1 MQIKQGNIDKLI
13 TPDVQ
18 FMSNTIDGMLVAI
31 PGQIENMQLPNPEL
45 LTYYK
50 DEKDRVLWIEGEIND
65 ALFELSKMIIHYN
78 REDIGIPISDRK
90 PIKIFINSP
99 GGDLD
104 STLAFIGLMNISKT
118 PIWTIDACWAYS
130 AAGLILMAGHKR
142 YALPNTEC
150 LIHSGSGQL
159 GGSYEQTT
167 EQMKNY
173 KYLVDKMR
181 EFILS
186 KTKIDQKTFKKN
198 SQKDWYIYTD
208 EMLSLGIV
216 DEIISDLDILF

>member
-1 MQIKQGNIDKLI
+1 MENVI
-13 TPDVQ
+13 
-18 FMSNTIDGMLVAI
+18 SGMLVAV
-31 PGQIENMQLPNPEL
+31 PEKVENLQLPNPSL
-45 LTYYK
+45 LGYYNN
-50 DEKDRVLWIEGEIND
+50 EKDRILWIEGEID
-65 ALFELSKMIIHYN
+65 DDLFETSKLILKYN
-78 REDIGIPISDRK
+78 QEDKDIPVSERK
-90 PIKIFINSP
+90 PIKIFIHSP

-118 PIWTIDACWAYS
+118 PIFTINACWAYS

-150 LIHSGSGQL
+150 LIHSGSGHL

-181 EFILS
+181 EFIFS
-186 KTKIDQKTFKKN
+186 KTKIDQKTFKKY
-198 SQKDWYIYTD
+198 SSKDWYIYTD
-208 EMLSLGIV
+208 EMLEYGIV
-216 DEIISDLDILF
+216 DEIVADLDILF

>member
-1 MQIKQGNIDKLI
+1 MNTTTMDGNMVIIPK
-13 TPDVQ
+13 
-18 FMSNTIDGMLVAI
+18 VA
-31 PGQIENMQLPNPEL
+31 ENIQLPDPYL
-45 LTYYK
+45 LTYYHDK
-50 DEKDRVLWIEGEIND
+50 QDRTFWIEGEIND
-65 ALFELSKMIIHYN
+65 GLFELSKLILRYN
-78 REDIGIPISDRK
+78 QEDKDIPVEERK

-104 STLAFIGLMNISKT
+104 ATLSFIGLMGISKT
-118 PIWTIDACWAYS
+118 PIYTIDACWAYS
-130 AAGLILMAGHKR
+130 AAGLILIGGHKR
-142 YALPNTEC
+142 YALPNAEC

-181 EFILS
+181 DFILS
-186 KTKIDQKTFKKN
+186 KTKIDQKLFKKN
-198 SQKDWYIYTD
+198 SQKDWYITTD

-216 DEIISDLDILF
+216 DEIVDNLDILF

>member
-1 MQIKQGNIDKLI
+1 MNNVAID
-13 TPDVQ
+13 
-18 FMSNTIDGMLVAI
+18 SMLVAV
-31 PGQIENMQLPNPEL
+31 PQSIENMQLPNPDL
-45 LTYYK
+45 LTYYQ
-50 DEKDRVLWIEGEIND
+50 DEQDRVLWVEGEID
-65 ALFELSKMIIHYN
+65 DGIFELSKLILRYN
-78 REDIGIPISDRK
+78 KEDKDIPVEQRK

-104 STLAFIGLMNISKT
+104 STLSFIGLMEISKT

-142 YALPNTEC
+142 FALPNTEA

-159 GGSYEQTT
+159 GGTFDQTT

-173 KYLVDKMR
+173 KILVDKMK

-186 KTKIDQKTFKKN
+186 KTKIDNKLFKKM
-198 SQKDWYIYTD
+198 SAKDWYIYTD
-208 EMLSLGIV
+208 EMLELGIV
-216 DEIISDLDILF
+216 DSIVDNLDILF

>member
-1 MQIKQGNIDKLI
+1 MNTNI
-13 TPDVQ
+13 
-18 FMSNTIDGMLVAI
+18 NGMLVAI
-31 PGQIENMQLPNPEL
+31 PESIENMQLPNPDL

-50 DEKDRVLWIEGEIND
+50 DEKDRVLWIEGEIGD
-65 ALFELSKMIIHYN
+65 GLFEYSKMILRYN
-78 REDIGIPISDRK
+78 MEDKDIPVEERK

-118 PIWTIDACWAYS
+118 PVWTIDACWAYS

-159 GGSYEQTT
+159 GGSYEQTK

-173 KYLVDKMR
+173 NYLVEKMR
-181 EFILS
+181 DFILS
-186 KTKIDQKTFKKN
+186 KTKIDQKLFKKN
-198 SQKDWYIYTD
+198 SQKDWYIYDD
-208 EMLSLGIV
+208 EMLNLGIV
-216 DEIISDLDILF
+216 DEIIADLDILF

>member
-1 MQIKQGNIDKLI
+1 MNIDMNK
-13 TPDVQ
+13 
-18 FMSNTIDGMLVAI
+18 MLLAI
-31 PGQIENMQLPNPEL
+31 PESVENLQLPNPDL

-50 DEKDRVLWIEGEIND
+50 DEKDRVLWIEGEID
-65 ALFELSKMIIHYN
+65 DGLFALSKMIIRYN
-78 REDIGIPISDRK
+78 IEDKDIDINDRK

-181 EFILS
+181 DFILS
-186 KTKIDQKTFKKN
+186 KTQIDQKLFKKN
-198 SQKDWYIYTD
+198 SQKDWYIYTE

-216 DEIISDLDILF
+216 DEIINDLDILF

>member
-1 MQIKQGNIDKLI
+1 MNNVLE
-13 TPDVQ
+13 
-18 FMSNTIDGMLVAI
+18 NMLVAI
-31 PGQIENMQLPNPEL
+31 PESVENMQLPNPDL

-50 DEKDRVLWIEGEIND
+50 DEQNRVLWVEGEIND
-65 ALFELSKMIIHYN
+65 GLFELSKMILGYN
-78 REDIGIPISDRK
+78 REDKDIPVEQRK

-159 GGSYEQTT
+159 GGSYEQTA

-181 EFILS
+181 DFILS
-186 KTKIDQKTFKKN
+186 RTKIDQKLFKKQ
-198 SQKDWYIYTD
+198 SSKDWYIYTD
-208 EMLSLGIV
+208 EMLNLGIV
-216 DEIISDLDILF
+216 DEIVTDLDILF

>member
-1 MQIKQGNIDKLI
+1 MNTNI
-13 TPDVQ
+13 
-18 FMSNTIDGMLVAI
+18 NGMLVAI
-31 PGQIENMQLPNPEL
+31 PEPIENMQLPNPDL

-50 DEKDRVLWIEGEIND
+50 DEQDRVLWIEGEIGD
-65 ALFELSKMIIHYN
+65 GLFELSKMILRYN
-78 REDIGIPISDRK
+78 MEDKDIPVDERK

-181 EFILS
+181 DFILS
-186 KTKIDQKTFKKN
+186 KTKIDQKLFKKN
-198 SQKDWYIYTD
+198 SQKDWYIYDD
-208 EMLSLGIV
+208 EMLNLGIV
-216 DEIISDLDILF
+216 DSIIDDLDILF

>member
-1 MQIKQGNIDKLI
+1 MNNVLE
-13 TPDVQ
+13 
-18 FMSNTIDGMLVAI
+18 NMLVAI
-31 PGQIENMQLPNPEL
+31 PESVENMQLPNPDL

-50 DEKDRVLWIEGEIND
+50 DERNRVLWVEGEIND
-65 ALFELSKMIIHYN
+65 GLFELSKMILGYN
-78 REDIGIPISDRK
+78 REDIGIPVEQRK

-159 GGSYEQTT
+159 GGSYEQTA

-181 EFILS
+181 DFILS
-186 KTKIDQKTFKKN
+186 RTKIDQKLFKKQ
-198 SQKDWYIYTD
+198 SSKDWYIYTD
-208 EMLSLGIV
+208 EMLNLGIV
-216 DEIISDLDILF
+216 DEIVTDLDILF

>member
-1 MQIKQGNIDKLI
+1 MKKAFSPMMI
-13 TPDVQ
+13 
-18 FMSNTIDGMLVAI
+18 AI
-31 PGQIENMQLPNPEL
+31 PEQIENLQLPDPDL
-45 LTYYK
+45 LGYYQ
-50 DEKDRVLWIEGEIND
+50 DEKDRVLWVEGEITD
-65 ALFELSKMIIHYN
+65 TIFELSKSILRYN
-78 REDIGIPISDRK
+78 KEDKGIATETRK

-104 STLAFIGLMNISKT
+104 VTLSLIGLMNISKT
-118 PIWTIDACWAYS
+118 PIFTINAGWSYS

-142 YALPNTEC
+142 FALPNTEC

-159 GGSYEQTT
+159 GGSYEQTA

-173 KYLVDKMR
+173 KMLIDKMR

-186 KTKIDQKTFKKN
+186 KTTIDPKLFKKQSN
-198 SQKDWYIYTD
+198 KDWYIHTD

-216 DEIISDLDILF
+216 DTLVSNLDEIL

>member
-1 MQIKQGNIDKLI
+1 MNIDVNK
-13 TPDVQ
+13 
-18 FMSNTIDGMLVAI
+18 MLVAV
-31 PGQIENMQLPNPEL
+31 PESIENLQLPNPDL

-50 DEKDRVLWIEGEIND
+50 DEKDRILWIEGEID
-65 ALFELSKMIIHYN
+65 DGLFELSKMIIRYN
-78 REDIGIPISDRK
+78 MEDNDIPVEERR
-90 PIKIFINSP
+90 PIKIFINSN

-118 PIWTIDACWAYS
+118 PIWTVDACWAYS

-181 EFILS
+181 DFILS
-186 KTKIDQKTFKKN
+186 KTKIDQKLFKKN

-208 EMLSLGIV
+208 EMLYLGIV
-216 DEIISDLDILF
+216 DEVVNDLDILF

>member
-1 MQIKQGNIDKLI
+1 MNMN
-13 TPDVQ
+13 V
-18 FMSNTIDGMLVAI
+18 NGMLVAI
-31 PGQIENMQLPNPEL
+31 PESVENLQLPNPDL

-50 DEKDRVLWIEGEIND
+50 DEQDRVFWIEGEIND
-65 ALFELSKMIIHYN
+65 GLFELSKMIVRYN
-78 REDIGIPISDRK
+78 KEDKDIPVENRK

-104 STLAFIGLMNISKT
+104 STLAFIGLMNLSKT

-181 EFILS
+181 DFILS
-186 KTKIDQKTFKKN
+186 KTKIDQKLFKKN

-216 DEIISDLDILF
+216 DEIIDDLDILF

>member
-1 MQIKQGNIDKLI
+1 MNNNIGN
-13 TPDVQ
+13 
-18 FMSNTIDGMLVAI
+18 MLVAI
-31 PGQIENMQLPNPEL
+31 PESIENMQLPNPDL

-50 DEKDRVLWIEGEIND
+50 DEQDRVLWIEGEITD
-65 ALFELSKMIIHYN
+65 GLFELSKLILGYN
-78 REDIGIPISDRK
+78 KEDKDIPVDQRK
-90 PIKIFINSP
+90 PIKIFINSN

-118 PIWTIDACWAYS
+118 PIWTINACWAYS

-142 YALPNTEC
+142 YALPNTEA

-159 GGSYEQTT
+159 GGSYEQTA

-181 EFILS
+181 DFILS
-186 KTKIDQKTFKKN
+186 RTKIDQKLFKKQ
-198 SQKDWYIYTD
+198 STKDWYIYTD
-208 EMLSLGIV
+208 EMLNLGIV
-216 DEIISDLDILF
+216 DEIVSDLDVLF

>member
-1 MQIKQGNIDKLI
+1 MN
-13 TPDVQ
+13 
-18 FMSNTIDGMLVAI
+18 NTDINKMLVAI
-31 PGQIENMQLPNPEL
+31 PEAIENLQLPDPDL

-50 DEKDRVLWIEGEIND
+50 DEKDRILWIEGEIGD
-65 ALFELSKMIIHYN
+65 GLFELSKMILRYN
-78 REDIGIPISDRK
+78 IEDKNIPVEERK

-181 EFILS
+181 DFILS
-186 KTKIDQKTFKKN
+186 RTKIDQKLFKKN
-198 SQKDWYIYTD
+198 SQKDWYIYDD
-208 EMLSLGIV
+208 EMLTLGIV
-216 DEIISDLDILF
+216 DEIINDLDILY

>member
-1 MQIKQGNIDKLI
+1 MNMN
-13 TPDVQ
+13 V
-18 FMSNTIDGMLVAI
+18 NGMIVAV
-31 PGQIENMQLPNPEL
+31 PESVENLQLPNPDL

-50 DEKDRVLWIEGEIND
+50 DEKDRIFWIEGEID
-65 ALFELSKMIIHYN
+65 DGLFELSKMILRYN
-78 REDIGIPISDRK
+78 VEDKDIPVEQRK

-159 GGSYEQTT
+159 GGSYEQTA

-181 EFILS
+181 EFILDR
-186 KTKIDQKTFKKN
+186 TKIDQKLFKKN
-198 SQKDWYIYTD
+198 SSKDWYIYTD
-208 EMLSLGIV
+208 EMLNLGIV
-216 DEIISDLDILF
+216 DEIVNNLDILF

>member
-1 MQIKQGNIDKLI
+1 MNANI
-13 TPDVQ
+13 
-18 FMSNTIDGMLVAI
+18 NGMLVAI
-31 PGQIENMQLPNPEL
+31 PESVENLQLPNPEL

-65 ALFELSKMIIHYN
+65 GLFEYSKMILRYN
-78 REDIGIPISDRK
+78 IEDKDIPVEERK

-104 STLAFIGLMNISKT
+104 STLAFIGLMNLSKT

-159 GGSYEQTT
+159 GGSYEQTK

-173 KYLVDKMR
+173 NYLVDKMR
-181 EFILS
+181 DFILS
-186 KTKIDQKTFKKN
+186 KTKIDQKLFKKN
-198 SQKDWYIYTD
+198 SQKDWYIYDD

-216 DEIISDLDILF
+216 DEIVNDLDILF

>member
-1 MQIKQGNIDKLI
+1 MNNVLE
-13 TPDVQ
+13 
-18 FMSNTIDGMLVAI
+18 NMLVAI
-31 PGQIENMQLPNPEL
+31 PESVENMQLPNPDL

-50 DEKDRVLWIEGEIND
+50 DEQNRVLWVEGEIND
-65 ALFELSKMIIHYN
+65 GLFELSKMILGYN
-78 REDIGIPISDRK
+78 REDKDIPVEQRK

-159 GGSYEQTT
+159 GGSYEQTA

-181 EFILS
+181 DFILS
-186 KTKIDQKTFKKN
+186 RTKIDQKLFKKQ
-198 SQKDWYIYTD
+198 SSKDWYIYTD
-208 EMLSLGIV
+208 EMLNFGIV
-216 DEIISDLDILF
+216 DEIVTDLDILF

>member
-1 MQIKQGNIDKLI
+1 M
-13 TPDVQ
+13 
-18 FMSNTIDGMLVAI
+18 NTNVNGMLVAI
-31 PGQIENMQLPNPEL
+31 PESIENMQLPNPDL

-50 DEKDRVLWIEGEIND
+50 DEQDRVLWIEGEIND
-65 ALFELSKMIIHYN
+65 GLFELSKMILRYN
-78 REDIGIPISDRK
+78 IEDKNVPVDERK

-181 EFILS
+181 DFILS
-186 KTKIDQKTFKKN
+186 KTKIDQKLFKKN

-208 EMLSLGIV
+208 EMLNLGIV
-216 DEIISDLDILF
+216 DEIVNDLDILF

>member
-1 MQIKQGNIDKLI
+1 MNIDL
-13 TPDVQ
+13 
-18 FMSNTIDGMLVAI
+18 NNMLFAI
-31 PGQIENMQLPNPEL
+31 PESIENLQLPDPDL

-50 DEKDRVLWIEGEIND
+50 DEQDRVLWIEGEIGD
-65 ALFELSKMIIHYN
+65 RLFELSKMIIRYN
-78 REDIGIPISDRK
+78 MEDKNIPVEERK

-104 STLAFIGLMNISKT
+104 STLAFIGMMNISKT

-181 EFILS
+181 DFILS
-186 KTKIDQKTFKKN
+186 KTKIDQKLFKKN
-198 SQKDWYIYTD
+198 SQKDWYIYDD

-216 DEIISDLDILF
+216 DEIINDLDILF

>member
-1 MQIKQGNIDKLI
+1 MNIDMNK
-13 TPDVQ
+13 
-18 FMSNTIDGMLVAI
+18 MLVAI
-31 PGQIENMQLPNPEL
+31 PESVENLQLPNPDL

-50 DEKDRVLWIEGEIND
+50 DEKDRVLWIEGEIGD
-65 ALFELSKMIIHYN
+65 GLFELSKMILRYN
-78 REDIGIPISDRK
+78 MEDKNIPVEERK

-118 PIWTIDACWAYS
+118 PVWTIDACWAYS

-181 EFILS
+181 DFILS
-186 KTKIDQKTFKKN
+186 KTKIDQKLFKKN

-216 DEIISDLDILF
+216 DEIVEDLDVLF

>member
-1 MQIKQGNIDKLI
+1 M
-13 TPDVQ
+13 
-18 FMSNTIDGMLVAI
+18 NTNVNGMLVAI
-31 PGQIENMQLPNPEL
+31 PESIENMQLPNPDL

-50 DEKDRVLWIEGEIND
+50 DEQDRVLWIEGEIND
-65 ALFELSKMIIHYN
+65 GLFELSKMILRYN
-78 REDIGIPISDRK
+78 MEDKNVPVEGRK

-159 GGSYEQTT
+159 GGSYEQTK

-173 KYLVDKMR
+173 NYLPPF
-181 EFILS
+181 EL
-186 KTKIDQKTFKKN
+186 
-198 SQKDWYIYTD
+198 
-208 EMLSLGIV
+208 
-216 DEIISDLDILF
+216 

>member
-1 MQIKQGNIDKLI
+1 MNMNL
-13 TPDVQ
+13 
-18 FMSNTIDGMLVAI
+18 NGMLIAV
-31 PGQIENMQLPNPEL
+31 PESVENLQLPNPDL

-50 DEKDRVLWIEGEIND
+50 DEQDRVFWIEGEID
-65 ALFELSKMIIHYN
+65 DGLFELSKMIVRYN
-78 REDIGIPISDRK
+78 KEDKDIPVENRK

-104 STLAFIGLMNISKT
+104 STLAFIGLMNLSKT

-181 EFILS
+181 DFILS
-186 KTKIDQKTFKKN
+186 KTKIDQKLFKKN

-216 DEIISDLDILF
+216 DEIIDDLDILF

>member
-1 MQIKQGNIDKLI
+1 MNIDMNK
-13 TPDVQ
+13 
-18 FMSNTIDGMLVAI
+18 MLVAI
-31 PGQIENMQLPNPEL
+31 PESVENLQLPNPDL

-50 DEKDRVLWIEGEIND
+50 DEQDRVLWIEGEIGD
-65 ALFELSKMIIHYN
+65 GLFELSKMIIRYN
-78 REDIGIPISDRK
+78 KEDKDIPVEERK

-118 PIWTIDACWAYS
+118 PIWTVDACWAYS

-181 EFILS
+181 DFILS
-186 KTKIDQKTFKKN
+186 KTKIDQKLFKKN
-198 SQKDWYIYTD
+198 SQKDWYIYND
-208 EMLSLGIV
+208 DMLELGIV
-216 DEIISDLDILF
+216 DEIIGDLDILF

>member
-1 MQIKQGNIDKLI
+1 
-13 TPDVQ
+13 
-18 FMSNTIDGMLVAI
+18 MSDTIGGMLVAI
-31 PGQIENMQLPNPEL
+31 PESVENMQLPNPEL

-50 DEKDRVLWIEGEIND
+50 DEKDRVLWIEGEVND
-65 ALFELSKMIIHYN
+65 ALLEFSKLIINYN
-78 REDIGIPISDRK
+78 KEDNGIPVEDRK

-104 STLAFIGLMNISKT
+104 TTLAFIGLMNISKT

-159 GGSYEQTT
+159 GGSYEQTK

-173 KYLVDKMR
+173 NYLVDKMR
-181 EFILS
+181 DFILS

-198 SQKDWYIYTD
+198 SQKDWYIYTE

>member
-1 MQIKQGNIDKLI
+1 MNNALE
-13 TPDVQ
+13 
-18 FMSNTIDGMLVAI
+18 NMLVAI
-31 PGQIENMQLPNPEL
+31 PESIENMQLPNPDL

-50 DEKDRVLWIEGEIND
+50 DEKDRILWVEGEIGD
-65 ALFELSKMIIHYN
+65 GLFELSKMILRYN
-78 REDIGIPISDRK
+78 MEDKNISVEERK

-104 STLAFIGLMNISKT
+104 STLAFIGMMNISKT
-118 PIWTIDACWAYS
+118 PIWTINACWAYS

-142 YALPNTEC
+142 YALPNTEA

-159 GGSYEQTT
+159 GGSYEQTA

-186 KTKIDQKTFKKN
+186 RTKIDQKLFKKQ
-198 SQKDWYIYTD
+198 SSKDWYIYTD
-208 EMLSLGIV
+208 EMLSLGVV
-216 DEIISDLDILF
+216 DEIVSDLDVLF

>member
-1 MQIKQGNIDKLI
+1 MNIDMNK
-13 TPDVQ
+13 
-18 FMSNTIDGMLVAI
+18 MLLAI
-31 PGQIENMQLPNPEL
+31 PEPIENLQLPNPDL

-50 DEKDRVLWIEGEIND
+50 DEQDRVLWIEGEIGD
-65 ALFELSKMIIHYN
+65 GLFELSKMILRYN
-78 REDIGIPISDRK
+78 MEDRNIPVDERK

-150 LIHSGSGQL
+150 LIHSGSGQI
-159 GGSYEQTT
+159 GGSFEQTT

-181 EFILS
+181 DFILN
-186 KTKIDQKTFKKN
+186 KTKIDQKLFKKM
-198 SQKDWYIYTD
+198 STKDWYIYTE

-216 DEIISDLDILF
+216 DEIVDDLDILF